1 MSTFNHQ
8 EIEAKYSTLWAKN
21 KLYKTPKIKLG
32 DKKKYIL
39 DMFPYPSGAG
49 LHVGHPRGYVATDIL
64 SRFYRANGYKVLHPM
79 GWDAFGLPAEQYAV
93 KTGEHPN
100 ISTQRNIQTFKKQL
114 NSLGLSYDWER
125 EIDTTDKN
133 YYKWTQW
140 IFLQLFDKGL
150 AYESEMAVNWC
161 SELGTILANEEV
173 ISGKSERG
181 NYAVT
186 KMPVKQWLLKIT
198 DYAERLNK
206 DLELLP
212 NWPNKI
218 RLMQTNWIGQSEG
231 NLINFEI
238 KSQNNLQIKEI
249 EIFSTAIET
258 VFGATFLVISPEH
271 KLVKESIPFAKNR
284 TQIEEYLNKTATK
297 SDMERTDLNKEKSG
311 IVLDGVWAI
320 NPINNK
326 EIPIWIADYVLTNYG
341 TGAIMSVPGNDER
354 DFEFATKFGLE
365 IIFTTQNEFVSYSQ
379 IKKNPKNFVINT
391 DQYEDLNFEQ
401 AKIEI
406 LEKLNSIHKSKPKT
420 NFKLRDWVF
429 SRQRYWGEPIPIVFE
444 VDDFGKKVS
453 GPIALDDS
461 ELPLSLPKVD
471 DFRQIAIDKSG
482 KPEPILAR
490 FPDWVNV
497 FGYYLPNGKVKIID
511 QKDIQNTQ
519 NTANYH
525 NQNSNQNSKV
535 SENENQGLKNNQNLL
550 NKDLEF
556 VKIENQENNQM
567 KKIELKKFV
576 RETNTMPQWAGSSW
590 YYLRFMDNLNENS
603 FCGAEKLWG
612 QVDIYVGGAEHAVLH
627 LLYARFWHKVLFD
640 LDLVSHLEPFD
651 KLINQGL
658 ILATDGQKMSKSLGN
673 VVNPDDI
680 IRDFGADTLRIFE
693 MFLGPFEQSVA
704 WNDTAIIGVKR
715 FLDKVWNLQERIY
728 LQNDKLLN
736 RGLQSNTKIMFEPKT
751 QKAVE
756 IELNKLITKIT
767 SDIENIKFNTCIS
780 EFMKFINF
788 VEKTGAITF
797 AQISKFV
804 VLLAPFAPFLC
815 EEIYANLVNIFEK
828 ANYQGISFE
837 NSDKNEK
844 FVFEPKNS
852 VHEES
857 WPTVSQVNLEK
868 ESTILSVQIN
878 GKVRGIVE
886 INNQN
891 SEEIKKMVLEL
902 EFVKKY
908 LEDKNLQKFIYIP
921 QKAISLVIS
930 K

>member
-21 KLYKTPKIKLG
+21 KLYKTPKIATG

-100 ISTQRNIQTFKKQL
+100 ISTQRNIKTFKKQL

-140 IFLQLFDKGL
+140 IFLQIFDKGL
-150 AYESEMAVNWC
+150 AYESETAVNWC

-173 ISGKSERG
+173 IGGKSERG

-186 KMPVKQWLLKIT
+186 KMPIKQWLLKIT

-238 KSQNNLQIKEI
+238 KSQNNLQTKEI

-258 VFGATFLVISPEH
+258 IFGVTFLVISPEH
-271 KLVKESIPFAKNR
+271 KLVKESTPFAKNR
-284 TQIEEYLNKTATK
+284 SQIEEYLNKTATK

-391 DQYEDLNFEQ
+391 DQYADLNFEQ

-471 DFRQIAIDKSG
+471 DFRQIAIDKTG
-482 KPEPILAR
+482 QPEPILAR

-497 FGYYLPNGKVKIID
+497 IGYYLPNGKVKIID

-519 NTANYH
+519 NTANY
-525 NQNSNQNSKV
+525 NNQNSKV
-535 SENENQGLKNNQNLL
+535 FENENQELQNNQNLL
-550 NKDLEF
+550 NKNLKF
-556 VKIENQENNQM
+556 AKIENQENNQM

-590 YYLRFMDNLNENS
+590 YYLRFMDNLNLDN

-640 LDLVSHLEPFD
+640 LGLVSHLEPFD

-658 ILATDGQKMSKSLGN
+658 ILASDGQKMSKSLGN
-673 VVNPDDI
+673 AVNPDDI

-693 MFLGPFEQSVA
+693 MFLGPFEQSIA

-736 RGLQSNTKIMFEPKT
+736 RGLESNTKIMFEPKT
-751 QKAVE
+751 QKTVE

-767 SDIENIKFNTCIS
+767 SDIENIKFNTCVS

-788 VEKTGAITF
+788 VEKTGNITF
-797 AQISKFV
+797 VQILKFV

-815 EEIYANLVNIFEK
+815 EEIYANLVDIFEK

-857 WPTVSQVNLEK
+857 WPIVSQVNLEK

-878 GKVRGIVE
+878 GKVRGTVE

-930 K
+930 E

>member
-125 EIDTTDKN
+125 EIDTSNEN

-173 ISGKSERG
+173 IGGKSERG
-181 NYAVT
+181 NYTVT
-186 KMPVKQWLLKIT
+186 KMPIKQWLLKIT

-218 RLMQTNWIGQSEG
+218 RLMQANWIGQSEG

-391 DQYEDLNFEQ
+391 GQYVDLNFEQ

-444 VDDFGKKVS
+444 VDDFGNKVS

-525 NQNSNQNSKV
+525 NQNLIQNSKV
-535 SENENQGLKNNQNLL
+535 FENENQGLQNKQNLL
-550 NKDLEF
+550 NKDLKF
-556 VKIENQENNQM
+556 AKIENQENNQM

-640 LDLVSHLEPFD
+640 LGLVSHLEPFD

-728 LQNDKLLN
+728 LQNDKSLN
-736 RGLQSNTKIMFEPKT
+736 RGLESNTKIMFEPKT
-751 QKAVE
+751 QKTVE
-756 IELNKLITKIT
+756 IELNKLIAKIT
-767 SDIENIKFNTCIS
+767 SDIENIKFNTCVS

-788 VEKTGAITF
+788 VEKTGVITF
-797 AQISKFV
+797 VQISKFV

-828 ANYQGISFE
+828 ANYQEISFE

-930 K
+930 E